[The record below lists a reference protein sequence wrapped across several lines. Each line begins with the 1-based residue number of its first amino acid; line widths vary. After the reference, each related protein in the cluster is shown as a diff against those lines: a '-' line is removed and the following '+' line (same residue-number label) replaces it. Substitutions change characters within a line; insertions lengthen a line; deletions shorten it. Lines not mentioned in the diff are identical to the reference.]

1 MAPRRLKRQPQV
13 SYRNARWNVKQVREN
28 WLILERGA
36 GLTTHEV
43 VWVPKGCVD
52 SDQLDLVIRYNRQ
65 GEEE

>member
-1 MAPRRLKRQPQV
+1 
-13 SYRNARWNVKQVREN
+13 VKQIREN

-52 SDQLDLVIRYNRQ
+52 PDQLDLVIRYNRQ
-65 GEEE
+65 GEGQ